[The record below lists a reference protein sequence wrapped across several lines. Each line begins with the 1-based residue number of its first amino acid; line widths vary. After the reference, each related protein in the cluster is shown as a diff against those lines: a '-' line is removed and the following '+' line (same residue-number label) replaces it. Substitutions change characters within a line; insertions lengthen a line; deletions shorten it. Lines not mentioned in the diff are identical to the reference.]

1 MPLESG
7 SEVEDRLADLRA
19 LTDSALGQLD
29 IEELLTELLRRVV
42 EILDADTAAV
52 LLLDETS
59 RDLVATAA
67 CGIEEEVRQGV
78 RVPLGVGFAGRIAAT
93 SGAIRLDHVDS
104 TTVSNPL
111 LWERGIRVMLG
122 VPLLAGDGVVGVLHV
137 GRLDDRAFTAGDAEL
152 LQVVAERVA
161 GATQGRQLAV
171 ERAAAEVLERSLL
184 PGRLP
189 VRHGI
194 EFAARYIPAA
204 GRLVGGDWYDAF
216 ELPSGDLWVVI
227 GDVAGHSLQAA
238 VVMGRVR
245 SALRAFTLLGAPP
258 EEVLRL
264 LDRKIDAFELDAMV
278 TLACGVTRS
287 PFTSLQLAVA
297 GHPPPIVAMPDQPA
311 VIADTD
317 AGPVLG
323 LGVDVAR
330 SSSTMQLSPGMTIVF
345 YTDGLIERRGESL
358 DLGLERL
365 RAVVS
370 STTPRQVA
378 HTVMR
383 ELIGNADPQDDV
395 ALLVVHMTAA

>member
-1 MPLESG
+1 VPLESG

-258 EEVLRL
+258 
-264 LDRKIDAFELDAMV
+264 
-278 TLACGVTRS
+278 
-287 PFTSLQLAVA
+287 
-297 GHPPPIVAMPDQPA
+297 
-311 VIADTD
+311 
-317 AGPVLG
+317 
-323 LGVDVAR
+323 
-330 SSSTMQLSPGMTIVF
+330 
-345 YTDGLIERRGESL
+345 
-358 DLGLERL
+358 
-365 RAVVS
+365 
-370 STTPRQVA
+370 
-378 HTVMR
+378 
-383 ELIGNADPQDDV
+383 
-395 ALLVVHMTAA
+395 